1 MQKYRCTYCEYIYD
15 PVPGDPEHNVG
26 RYTPVRRAA
35 DDWVCPVCGPGEM
48 GFRCDEGTK
57 NKRHMI
63 LYLNLLTS
71 LIMATTDTASSPRF
85 TPQDLPYAYDA
96 LAPAI
101 SEETMHYHHDKH
113 YAGYVDKLNELIVD
127 TPFAGQ
133 PLEDIILSADG
144 PVYNNA
150 AQAWNHAFFFG
161 QLSPKPQKEPS
172 GELLE
177 AINRNFGSLDE
188 LKVQIGRAAAG
199 LFGSGWVWLAEDPSG
214 RLAVVSEQNAG
225 NPMRHGM
232 KPLLAIDV
240 WEHAYYIDYRNR
252 RADAVEAL
260 WGVVDWKVVGDRYAE
275 K

>member
-1 MQKYRCTYCEYIYD
+1 
-15 PVPGDPEHNVG
+15 
-26 RYTPVRRAA
+26 
-35 DDWVCPVCGPGEM
+35 
-48 GFRCDEGTK
+48 
-57 NKRHMI
+57 MI

-177 AINRNFGSLDE
+177 AINAGKTALHTVNEVLETLDNAEGWSTWDVMGGGLMADLAKYEE
-188 LKVQIGRAAAG
+188 LDDAQEQIEQLQVELRRFKTELSDVEITADLRVTVDSFLKFADFFFDGLFADWAVLDHINQAQSRVENTKGQIKRVLALLKKMREDVDVQIAD
-199 LFGSGWVWLAEDPSG
+199 EKEKQEQ
-214 RLAVVSEQNAG
+214 LAVETE
-225 NPMRHGM
+225 
-232 KPLLAIDV
+232 L
-240 WEHAYYIDYRNR
+240 
-252 RADAVEAL
+252 
-260 WGVVDWKVVGDRYAE
+260 
-275 K
+275 

>member
-1 MQKYRCTYCEYIYD
+1 
-15 PVPGDPEHNVG
+15 
-26 RYTPVRRAA
+26 
-35 DDWVCPVCGPGEM
+35 
-48 GFRCDEGTK
+48 
-57 NKRHMI
+57 MI

-150 AQAWNHAFFFG
+150 AQAWNHA
-161 QLSPKPQKEPS
+161 
-172 GELLE
+172 
-177 AINRNFGSLDE
+177 
-188 LKVQIGRAAAG
+188 AG

>member
-1 MQKYRCTYCEYIYD
+1 
-15 PVPGDPEHNVG
+15 
-26 RYTPVRRAA
+26 
-35 DDWVCPVCGPGEM
+35 
-48 GFRCDEGTK
+48 
-57 NKRHMI
+57 MI

-161 QLSPKPQKEPS
+161 QLSPKPRAFSVRGGCGWPRTPRGVWPS
-172 GELLE
+172 S
-177 AINRNFGSLDE
+177 ASRTPATPC
-188 LKVQIGRAAAG
+188 VTA
-199 LFGSGWVWLAEDPSG
+199 
-214 RLAVVSEQNAG
+214 
-225 NPMRHGM
+225 
-232 KPLLAIDV
+232 
-240 WEHAYYIDYRNR
+240 
-252 RADAVEAL
+252 
-260 WGVVDWKVVGDRYAE
+260 
-275 K
+275 

>member
-1 MQKYRCTYCEYIYD
+1 
-15 PVPGDPEHNVG
+15 
-26 RYTPVRRAA
+26 
-35 DDWVCPVCGPGEM
+35 
-48 GFRCDEGTK
+48 
-57 NKRHMI
+57 MI

-199 LFGSGWVWLAEDPSG
+199 LSARGGCGWPRTPRGVW
-214 RLAVVSEQNAG
+214 
-225 NPMRHGM
+225 
-232 KPLLAIDV
+232 PLSASRTP
-240 WEHAYYIDYRNR
+240 ATPC
-252 RADAVEAL
+252 ATA
-260 WGVVDWKVVGDRYAE
+260 
-275 K
+275 

>member
-1 MQKYRCTYCEYIYD
+1 
-15 PVPGDPEHNVG
+15 
-26 RYTPVRRAA
+26 
-35 DDWVCPVCGPGEM
+35 
-48 GFRCDEGTK
+48 
-57 NKRHMI
+57 MI

-113 YAGYVDKLNELIVD
+113 YAGYVDRLNELIVD

-150 AQAWNHAFFFG
+150 AQAWNHDFYFAT
-161 QLSPKPQKEPS
+161 LSPAPQRMPS
-172 GELLE
+172 GPLLE
-177 AINRNFGSLDE
+177 AVNAAFGDTDSLR
-188 LKVQIGRAAAG
+188 QNMTQAAVS
-199 LFGSGWVWLAEDPSG
+199 LFGSGWVWLAADDKGALSI
-214 RLAVVSEQNAG
+214 VSKSNAG
-225 NPMRHGM
+225 NPLTDDLH
-232 KPLLAIDV
+232 PLLAIDV

-252 RADAVEAL
+252 RADFVEAF
-260 WGVVDWKVVGDRYAE
+260 WGLVDWRKVADLCIPKRYACTACDYVYDPE
-275 K
+275 KGDPETGIAPGTPFEEIPDDWTCPVCGLYKDAFRAVGE

>member
-1 MQKYRCTYCEYIYD
+1 
-15 PVPGDPEHNVG
+15 
-26 RYTPVRRAA
+26 
-35 DDWVCPVCGPGEM
+35 
-48 GFRCDEGTK
+48 
-57 NKRHMI
+57 MI

-71 LIMATTDTASSPRF
+71 LIMTTTDTASSPRF

-172 GELLE
+172 GELLVKL
-177 AINRNFGSLDE
+177 S
-188 LKVQIGRAAAG
+188 VRAKRLGDQVAGARQFDSDDG
-199 LFGSGWVWLAEDPSG
+199 LFLGFAHVGL
-214 RLAVVSEQNAG
+214 
-225 NPMRHGM
+225 
-232 KPLLAIDV
+232 
-240 WEHAYYIDYRNR
+240 YIY
-252 RADAVEAL
+252 VETGTSL
-260 WGVVDWKVVGDRYAE
+260 T
-275 K
+275 

>member
-1 MQKYRCTYCEYIYD
+1 
-15 PVPGDPEHNVG
+15 
-26 RYTPVRRAA
+26 
-35 DDWVCPVCGPGEM
+35 
-48 GFRCDEGTK
+48 
-57 NKRHMI
+57 
-63 LYLNLLTS
+63 
-71 LIMATTDTASSPRF
+71 MATTDTAATPRF

-113 YAGYVDKLNELIVD
+113 YAGYVNKLNELIVD

-150 AQAWNHAFFFG
+150 AQAWNHEFFFE

-177 AINRNFGSLDE
+177 AINRDFGSFDE

-232 KPLLAIDV
+232 KPLLAFDV

-252 RADAVEAL
+252 RPDFLAAFWELIDWQKVADRCIPKRYKCTACDYVYDPAKGDPETGIAPGTPFEEIPDDWTCPICGLYKTDFEAI
-260 WGVVDWKVVGDRYAE
+260 E
-275 K
+275 E